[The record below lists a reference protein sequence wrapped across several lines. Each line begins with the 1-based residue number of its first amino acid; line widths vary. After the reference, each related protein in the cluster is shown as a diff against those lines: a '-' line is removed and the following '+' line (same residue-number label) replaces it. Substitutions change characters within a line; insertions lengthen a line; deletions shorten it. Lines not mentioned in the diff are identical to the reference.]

1 MLDFSVT
8 KSTAMV
14 AMQIVKIL
22 CKILAIKNYRRWAH
36 TTTIVPIFIASCQC
50 FDLASSY
57 LIKKLVVNSE
67 YSIQW
72 IDKNSTLFSVKRKLV
87 EIQCIN
93 RWSLWLRRSESTEG
107 KKN

>member
-1 MLDFSVT
+1 MESAYQKKNKFHLKSVPTMLDISVT

-22 CKILAIKNYRRWAH
+22 CKILAIKNHWRWAH
-36 TTTIVPIFIASCQC
+36 TTTIVPIFIASSQC

-67 YSIQW
+67 YSMNRQEFYPV
-72 IDKNSTLFSVKRKLV
+72 FS
-87 EIQCIN
+87 
-93 RWSLWLRRSESTEG
+93 
-107 KKN
+107 